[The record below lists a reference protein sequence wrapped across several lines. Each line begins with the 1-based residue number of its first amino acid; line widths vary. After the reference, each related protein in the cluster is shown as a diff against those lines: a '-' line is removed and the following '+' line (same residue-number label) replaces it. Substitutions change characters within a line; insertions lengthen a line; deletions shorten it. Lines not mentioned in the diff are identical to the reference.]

1 MAGDIFEEDPFEAVS
16 KLSDDPGNVR
26 PEVPLV
32 VRAAA
37 LPGLAERLA
46 WVSCKEGVE
55 GSSKWLCVEGC
66 EVIPDRGRGE
76 VSGALRGDEARSRVF
91 VNFDEASGVE
101 SGLCEHEAH
110 IEPASS
116 STKAKA
122 VLWSGRYTHIMPSH
136 ASGQSRATAPLHG
149 VQQRHH
155 RISQSGQDG
164 SSHRHL

>member
-46 WVSCKEGVE
+46 GVSCKEGVE

-110 IEPASS
+110 I
-116 STKAKA
+116 KAA
-122 VLWSGRYTHIMPSH
+122 
-136 ASGQSRATAPLHG
+136 AACAEGQSVSGANTHANCHPLLQKSPGHG
-149 VQQRHH
+149 AL
-155 RISQSGQDG
+155 GG
-164 SSHRHL
+164 G